1 MSLGRTF
8 SAWLLA
14 SALFGCA
21 GVSPDPSQASID
33 DLPEVT
39 LSPEDQDQCEALEQD
54 AVDAVVR
61 LRYEQAGEIADRVLA
76 LNPRSAKARAV
87 RGMVRLQLAAKDKPT
102 DWYGARAG
110 EVELE
115 LARQLEPDSAFVGWM
130 HAVFLAESGHMS
142 AAAQAAEEALV
153 RSAAAPAAERA
164 ALLGTA
170 ATYRYELGE
179 ERAARPHLEAYVALR
194 PDDAAAFFRLG
205 ASLLSIAKTPQ
216 GSPPPYVTSQRD
228 AEQAAAAFGKCYALK
243 PRDEDAALAMSA
255 AWLRAAELAEL
266 QSKPAERDALRAR
279 AVEHLNGLAATFP
292 GNAEVHFRLGVLATM
307 QPDAKAA
314 RAAYVAALAR
324 DEGHVGSLMNLAALV
339 AAAGEVDQA
348 KAFYARLLAAPGA
361 SIELSRRER
370 ERIEKWLLEISKPA
384 GDAGAEEQADPGR
397 DPA

>member
-1 MSLGRTF
+1 MDKNGARV
-8 SAWLLA
+8 
-14 SALFGCA
+14 
-21 GVSPDPSQASID
+21 VSPEVMHISSASGVVVPASVCLACACPDYPGQPSIPSAGGA
-33 DLPEVT
+33 PHG
-39 LSPEDQDQCEALEQD
+39 
-54 AVDAVVR
+54 
-61 LRYEQAGEIADRVLA
+61 LRV
-76 LNPRSAKARAV
+76 
-87 RGMVRLQLAAKDKPT
+87 
-102 DWYGARAG
+102 G
-110 EVELE
+110 EV
-115 LARQLEPDSAFVGWM
+115 
-130 HAVFLAESGHMS
+130 
-142 AAAQAAEEALV
+142 
-153 RSAAAPAAERA
+153 
-164 ALLGTA
+164 
-170 ATYRYELGE
+170 RYELGE

-307 QPDAKAA
+307 QQDAKAA

-370 ERIEKWLLEISKPA
+370 ERIEKWLLEISKPT
-384 GDAGAEEQADPGR
+384 GEAGAEEGRCGVCCLAVPAWQAPGSHR
-397 DPA
+397 GRCAR

>member
-1 MSLGRTF
+1 ML
-8 SAWLLA
+8 
-14 SALFGCA
+14 
-21 GVSPDPSQASID
+21 
-33 DLPEVT
+33 VT
-39 LSPEDQDQCEALEQD
+39 T
-54 AVDAVVR
+54 
-61 LRYEQAGEIADRVLA
+61 
-76 LNPRSAKARAV
+76 RA
-87 RGMVRLQLAAKDKPT
+87 
-102 DWYGARAG
+102 
-110 EVELE
+110 
-115 LARQLEPDSAFVGWM
+115 
-130 HAVFLAESGHMS
+130 
-142 AAAQAAEEALV
+142 
-153 RSAAAPAAERA
+153 
-164 ALLGTA
+164 
-170 ATYRYELGE
+170 
-179 ERAARPHLEAYVALR
+179 
-194 PDDAAAFFRLG
+194 
-205 ASLLSIAKTPQ
+205 
-216 GSPPPYVTSQRD
+216 

-279 AVEHLNGLAATFP
+279 AVEHLNGLATTFP
-292 GNAEVHFRLGVLATM
+292 GNAEVHFRLGVLATV
-307 QPDAKAA
+307 QQDAKAA